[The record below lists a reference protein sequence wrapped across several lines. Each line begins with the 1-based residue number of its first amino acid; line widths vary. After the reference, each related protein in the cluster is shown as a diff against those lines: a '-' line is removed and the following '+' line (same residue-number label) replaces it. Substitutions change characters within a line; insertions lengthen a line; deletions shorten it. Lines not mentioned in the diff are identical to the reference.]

1 MVCIILNYG
10 IESAQQPWF
19 KMKCPNHHVTS
30 FSIFCVLL
38 HWVCIDERTVLFLEN
53 SWMSYLFG
61 CLGLVAW
68 RFYKLM
74 KHLGEQLQ
82 QVELKDGKNML
93 IRNKNPKILLVLLFA
108 HQAILQILIT
118 WVHFHVFIAPIPQAP
133 QHGQYV
139 VSLLSAITGCQLPP
153 ENFVFPYSK
162 SRCQRTLKPPSL
174 HNFPLVWWISTLF
187 ALWLLWIQSTQA
199 ETLKMDPTRK
209 NLRDPVKERWFPGS
223 PVGKDR
229 ESWGWEG
236 IVTEHVGKGRYGN
249 LKF

>member
-1 MVCIILNYG
+1 M
-10 IESAQQPWF
+10 
-19 KMKCPNHHVTS
+19 
-30 FSIFCVLL
+30 
-38 HWVCIDERTVLFLEN
+38 
-53 SWMSYLFG
+53 
-61 CLGLVAW
+61 
-68 RFYKLM
+68 
-74 KHLGEQLQ
+74 
-82 QVELKDGKNML
+82 GKTCSS
-93 IRNKNPKILLVLLFA
+93 RNKNPKILLVLLFA

-139 VSLLSAITGCQLPP
+139 VSLLSAITDCQLPP
-153 ENFVFPYSK
+153 ENFAFPYSK

-174 HNFPLVWWISTLF
+174 HNFPLAWWISTLF

-249 LKF
+249 LKSKNKQKFRVPWKFALF